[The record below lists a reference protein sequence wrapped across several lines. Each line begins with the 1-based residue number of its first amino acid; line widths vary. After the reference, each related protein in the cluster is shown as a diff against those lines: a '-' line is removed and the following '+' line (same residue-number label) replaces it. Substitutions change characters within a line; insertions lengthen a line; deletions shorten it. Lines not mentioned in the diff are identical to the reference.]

1 MNGTSEGPSVAAGA
15 DLPGE
20 DGTGLPAAFAARPP
34 APGDEPGGH
43 PLGLTECDDPGASP
57 GVGWRAVFASAPLP
71 MAVVDA
77 AGRIV
82 SANASLRELFAVG
95 PEGLTGRSAGELT
108 GLVADPR
115 SARGYQDLLRGRR
128 TRLCCVRRLRLP
140 AGRVVWAQVSV
151 DRVAGEDTV
160 LLSVHDV
167 SLRHELRTRLRHA
180 HREDPVTRLT
190 GRAYFLERLARALE
204 DGARRGDVGRVGLC
218 CLGLDGFEALN
229 ATFGHRV
236 GDRLLRMV
244 GERLTGCAR
253 AAAPRPDKVPLV
265 ARLGGDEFGLLIE
278 DCRGQEQVTA
288 LAESALRA
296 VREPFVV
303 AGRRLSLSASA
314 GVVER
319 HACETSPA
327 DLMRAATATL
337 RWSKS
342 DGRDR
347 WTLFDAE
354 RHERCRDRQV
364 LSAAL
369 RPAVEDGQFE
379 LEYQPLVALKD
390 GTLHGVEALVRWRH
404 PRLGR
409 LAPGRFIE
417 LAEQDGSIVPLG
429 RWVLRTACAQ
439 ARAWQRDHPLS
450 RPVFVSVNVAV
461 RQLWDSDLVGDVA
474 TVLKETGLSPELLQ
488 LELTESAVV
497 GQTGRPLRAL
507 QELSDMGV
515 RIAIDD
521 FGTGYSNLSYLSR
534 LPVSVLKLDGSFVR
548 GFPYEAGDGGT
559 SGDGEAHQ
567 AEEVIVQALVELAH
581 RLGLTVTAECVE
593 TRGQAER
600 LRGMGCD
607 TGQGWLY
614 SRPVPPDR
622 IGDLLET
629 TGCCPGWPGSRT
641 TGGEDTDTAPG
652 ETGPGTT
659 D

>member
-1 MNGTSEGPSVAAGA
+1 MGY
-15 DLPGE
+15 
-20 DGTGLPAAFAARPP
+20 
-34 APGDEPGGH
+34 
-43 PLGLTECDDPGASP
+43 
-57 GVGWRAVFASAPLP
+57 RAVFASTPLP

-95 PEGLTGRSAGELT
+95 PEGLTGRAAGELT
-108 GLVADPR
+108 GLSADPR
-115 SARGYQDLLRGRR
+115 SARGYRDLLRGRR
-128 TRLCCVRRLRLP
+128 SHLRCVRRLRLP

-151 DRVAGEDTV
+151 DRMAGEDTV

-180 HREDPVTRLT
+180 HRHDPVTRLT
-190 GRAYFLERLARALE
+190 GRAHFLVRLAQALE
-204 DGARRGDVGRVGLC
+204 EGGRRGDSGRVGLC

-229 ATFGHRV
+229 ATFGHPV

-253 AAAPRPDKVPLV
+253 AAAPGPGPVPLV

-288 LAESALRA
+288 LAESAVRA
-296 VREPFVV
+296 VREPFEV
-303 AGRRLSLSASA
+303 AGRRLSLSASV

-354 RHERCRDRQV
+354 RAERCRTRQV
-364 LSAAL
+364 LSSAL

-390 GTLHGVEALVRWRH
+390 GTLHGVEALVRWCH
-404 PRLGR
+404 PRFGR

-450 RPVFVSVNVAV
+450 PPVFVSVNVAV

-548 GFPYEAGDGGT
+548 GFPYETRGEAAGETDAPP
-559 SGDGEAHQ
+559 GEAHR
-567 AEEVIVQALVELAH
+567 ADEVIVQALVELAH
-581 RLGLTVTAECVE
+581 RLGLSVTAECVE

-614 SRPVPPDR
+614 SRPVSPDR
-622 IGDLLET
+622 ISGLLET

-641 TGGEDTDTAPG
+641 AEDEEPEGTAG
-652 ETGPGTT
+652 TGPGAAG
-659 D
+659 